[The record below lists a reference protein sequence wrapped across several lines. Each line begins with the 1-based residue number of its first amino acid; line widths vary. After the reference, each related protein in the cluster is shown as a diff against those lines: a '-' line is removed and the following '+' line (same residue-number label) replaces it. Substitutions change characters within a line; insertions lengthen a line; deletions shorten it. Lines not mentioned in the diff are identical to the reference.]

1 MPIDEKNDDTVG
13 SFDDFFAEAIAT
25 TEDDGALDTANKPNE
40 SDEQVADTTVVT
52 PSQDSNDQGAL
63 AADTED
69 YKAKY
74 EQELQRT
81 KSWDGRLSAKDREV
95 AALRDELARTKQ
107 EQAAAKAEGADDA
120 DDASVTAFLEE
131 FPELATPIQ
140 KMIER
145 VTKRHGQAVADDM
158 IAKVDRRIAPLAE
171 TMQETTVE
179 KHLSTIRA
187 AHSDF
192 EAIVKGD
199 DLQTWITE
207 QPKYM
212 QPSLR
217 EVYERGY
224 AEDVV
229 DMLTQYKTARNIGAV
244 DAGPDGQVV
253 EQKDTAR
260 RPSAAVRSRHT
271 APPVNRAKVAADDF
285 DGGWAE
291 AMMSKPR

>member
-1 MPIDEKNDDTVG
+1 MPIDEQNDTVG

-25 TEDDGALDTANKPNE
+25 TEDDGALDTTNKPDE
-40 SDEQVADTTVVT
+40 SDEQVADATVVT
-52 PSQDSNDQGAL
+52 PSQDSQPDQGDPVT
-63 AADTED
+63 DTED

-95 AALRDELARTKQ
+95 AALRDELARAK
-107 EQAAAKAEGADDA
+107 EAAAKVGGSDDA

-140 KMIER
+140 KMIEK
-145 VTKRHGQAVADDM
+145 VTKKHGQAVADDM

-192 EAIVKGD
+192 ETIVKGD
-199 DLQTWITE
+199 DLQTWIGE

-244 DAGPDGQVV
+244 DAGPGSQVV
-253 EQKDTAR
+253 EQKDQVK
-260 RPSAAVRSRHT
+260 RPSAAVKSRHT

-291 AMMSKPR
+291 AMMSKGR